1 MSPALCIPPEPRIGR
16 VAYEGKATTMQYIFY
31 LVGED
36 GHVSR
41 AAVVHELQNDH
52 SAIKEANLAAGK
64 NDVEIWEGA
73 RMVAYVVADET
84 KQMPPPQKPVSQAC
98 RPAVPVTSPAD
109 QLAAAAVGG
118 ACCSATPPAMPT
130 PTT

>member
-1 MSPALCIPPEPRIGR
+1 MICRSLSALSNGPRPTHPQNPRVGR
-16 VAYEGKATTMQYIFY
+16 VAYQGQSVTMQYKFY
-31 LVGED
+31 LIGED

-84 KQMPPPQKPVSQAC
+84 KQMPPAQKPV
-98 RPAVPVTSPAD
+98 AD
-109 QLAAAAVGG
+109 QHR
-118 ACCSATPPAMPT
+118 
-130 PTT
+130 